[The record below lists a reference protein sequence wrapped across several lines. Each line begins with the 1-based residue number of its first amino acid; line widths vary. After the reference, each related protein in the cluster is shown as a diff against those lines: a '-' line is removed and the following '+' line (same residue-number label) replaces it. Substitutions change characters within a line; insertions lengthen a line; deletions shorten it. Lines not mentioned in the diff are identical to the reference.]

1 MKLLH
6 TSDWHLGAKL
16 GRHDRTPDHLAALR
30 GLLALAESEA
40 PDLILHTGD
49 LFDASRPPYESLEL
63 GVRAL
68 RRLSAVAPTLVLS
81 GNHDSPVLL
90 RVIDELAGAAAPRR
104 LRLVTEPEVVEYPDI
119 AQEPVAVACVPFIA
133 PSAIADYAADDPSRF
148 EGNYADGIKDLNR
161 RLLDDAHGRAGARGI
176 VLYAAHL
183 HLHGA
188 RPARSERRI
197 TVGED
202 YATHAEGL
210 QRALYCAFGHIHD
223 PQLLPGG
230 TAQGRYAGS
239 LIPLDFGERQQA
251 KQAVLVTIGDD
262 VRMETHDLPP
272 GRPLTEFAGSLE
284 ELEERAAD
292 GGLDGCILKARV
304 VSDDPIPDLADRL
317 NDRSP
322 ECAVFEL
329 TNTIANQPVKPI
341 DPASDE
347 DDDVEPALRDLF
359 REWRATAARGVK
371 APHEAVGALFA
382 QALGSAGQDAGA
394 DFGLT
399 PLASSAQETLER
411 LAAKRNGGPDGAGPA
426 RTGRTDAGPA
436 GAGS

>member
-6 TSDWHLGAKL
+6 TSDWHLGARL
-16 GRHDRTPDHLAALR
+16 GRHDRTPDHLEALR
-30 GLLALAESEA
+30 GLLALAESA
-40 PDLILHTGD
+40 RPDLILHTGD

-81 GNHDSPVLL
+81 GNHDSSVLL
-90 RVIDELAGAAAPRR
+90 RVIDELAGAAEPRR
-104 LRLVTEPEVVEYPDI
+104 LRLVTEPRVVEYGDV
-119 AQEPVAVACVPFIA
+119 AREPVAVACVPFIA
-133 PSAIADYAADDPSRF
+133 PSAIADYATDDPSRF

-161 RLLDDAHGRAGARGI
+161 GLLDEAHGRAGARGI

-251 KQAVLVTIGDD
+251 KQAVLVTIGGD
-262 VRMETHDLPP
+262 VRTETRELPG
-272 GRPLTEFAGSLE
+272 GRPLTEFAGTLE
-284 ELEERAAD
+284 ELERRAAR

-304 VSDDPIPDLADRL
+304 VSDDPLPDLADRL
-317 NDRSP
+317 AEWSP

-329 TNTIANQPVKPI
+329 TNTIANQPVRSI
-341 DPASDE
+341 DPAAE
-347 DDDVEPALRDLF
+347 DDAEPALADLF
-359 REWRATAARGVK
+359 LEWRATAARGIK
-371 APHEAVGALFA
+371 APHDAVGALLA

-399 PLASSAQETLER
+399 PLASSAQETLDR
-411 LAAKRNGGPDGAGPA
+411 LAAKRPGGPHGGQ
-426 RTGRTDAGPA
+426 
-436 GAGS
+436 S

>member
-6 TSDWHLGAKL
+6 TSDWHLGARL
-16 GRHDRTPDHLAALR
+16 GRHDRTPDHLEALR
-30 GLLALAESEA
+30 GLLALAESA
-40 PDLILHTGD
+40 HPDLILHTGD

-68 RRLSAVAPTLVLS
+68 RRLSAVAPTLVLA
-81 GNHDSPVLL
+81 GNHDSSVLL
-90 RVIDELAGAAAPRR
+90 RVIDELAGAAEPRR
-104 LRLVTEPEVVEYPDI
+104 LRLVTEPRVVEYLDV
-119 AQEPVAVACVPFIA
+119 AREPVAVACVPFIA
-133 PSAIADYAADDPSRF
+133 PSAIADYATDDPSRF

-161 RLLDDAHGRAGARGI
+161 GLLDEAHRRAGARGI

-251 KQAVLVTIGDD
+251 KQAVLVTIEGRRADGDA
-262 VRMETHDLPP
+262 RPA
-272 GRPLTEFAGSLE
+272 GRPPPHRVRRHARRAGAP
-284 ELEERAAD
+284 R
-292 GGLDGCILKARV
+292 GGRRPRRPHPEGAR
-304 VSDDPIPDLADRL
+304 RL
-317 NDRSP
+317 RRSRSP
-322 ECAVFEL
+322 
-329 TNTIANQPVKPI
+329 T
-341 DPASDE
+341 S
-347 DDDVEPALRDLF
+347 
-359 REWRATAARGVK
+359 
-371 APHEAVGALFA
+371 
-382 QALGSAGQDAGA
+382 
-394 DFGLT
+394 
-399 PLASSAQETLER
+399 
-411 LAAKRNGGPDGAGPA
+411 
-426 RTGRTDAGPA
+426 RTGWRSGLPSASCSSWSIPSPT
-436 GAGS
+436 SR